1 MASSPS
7 FQLPSEMPVRLA
19 LAAQLTGIPESSLR
33 EKVMRGDIPGKRDGP
48 KLIMVRLSDIT
59 AWFESLNDVQTYNP
73 TKTEAEAPTKG
84 RRDSRTAAKRT
95 DSLPRPME
103 RPTRLRLSKEDL

>member
-1 MASSPS
+1 
-7 FQLPSEMPVRLA
+7 MPVRLA

-33 EKVMRGDIPGKRDGP
+33 EKVLRGDIPGKRDGP

-73 TKTEAEAPTKG
+73 TKTEAQAPTKG
-84 RRDSRTAAKRT
+84 RRDSRTPAKRP
-95 DSLPRPME
+95 DPISGPVE
-103 RPTRLRLSKEDL
+103 RTPRLRLSKEDL